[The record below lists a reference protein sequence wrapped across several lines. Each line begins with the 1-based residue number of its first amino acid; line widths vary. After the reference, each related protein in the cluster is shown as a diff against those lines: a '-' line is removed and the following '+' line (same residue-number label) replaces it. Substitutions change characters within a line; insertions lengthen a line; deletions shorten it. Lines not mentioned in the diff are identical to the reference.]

1 MSDNQVSDILA
12 QAFAAEGV
20 DTLFTLMG
28 DANMYWSASM
38 ADNQKVRLIH
48 ARHEHCCVAM
58 ADAYARATGKV
69 GVGSVTCGPGYT
81 QIMTALAMAARGN
94 APVVVFAGDAP
105 IGASWYIQS
114 IDQAPLALATGAHFV
129 PIRTIDR
136 ALDCVREAFYVARA
150 ERKPVVLSVPLDLQ
164 NGRISLFARLH
175 AVDRSDAARPGA
187 AARPGGGR
195 RNRRDGRRGRTAD
208 RYRRARRDLVRRQ
221 ERARSLAE
229 ESGALLA
236 TTLLGKGLFDGNPFA
251 LDIAGTFATDLG
263 RECLP
268 KAIW

>member
-38 ADNQKVRLIH
+38 VDNQKVRLIH

-81 QIMTALAMAARGN
+81 QIMTALTMAARGN

-114 IDQAPLALATGAHFV
+114 IDQGPLALSTGAHFV

-150 ERKPVVLSVPLDLQ
+150 ER
-164 NGRISLFARLH
+164 
-175 AVDRSDAARPGA
+175 
-187 AARPGGGR
+187 
-195 RNRRDGRRGRTAD
+195 
-208 RYRRARRDLVRRQ
+208 
-221 ERARSLAE
+221 
-229 ESGALLA
+229 
-236 TTLLGKGLFDGNPFA
+236 
-251 LDIAGTFATDLG
+251 
-263 RECLP
+263 
-268 KAIW
+268 

>member
-1 MSDNQVSDILA
+1 MTDNQVSDVLA

-20 DTLFTLMG
+20 ETLFTLMG

-58 ADAYARATGKV
+58 ADAYARASGKV

-114 IDQAPLALATGAHFV
+114 IDQAPL
-129 PIRTIDR
+129 
-136 ALDCVREAFYVARA
+136 
-150 ERKPVVLSVPLDLQ
+150 
-164 NGRISLFARLH
+164 RISCRSARSIARSIACARLFTSR
-175 AVDRSDAARPGA
+175 APSASPYCSACRSTC
-187 AARPGGGR
+187 R
-195 RNRRDGRRGRTAD
+195 RRSTLICPTTCRRR
-208 RYRRARRDLVRRQ
+208 
-221 ERARSLAE
+221 
-229 ESGALLA
+229 
-236 TTLLGKGLFDGNPFA
+236 
-251 LDIAGTFATDLG
+251 I
-263 RECLP
+263 
-268 KAIW
+268 

>member
-1 MSDNQVSDILA
+1 MSDDRVSDVLA

-38 ADNQKVRLIH
+38 ADTQKVRLIH

-105 IGASWYIQS
+105 MGAFGIYSRS
-114 IDQAPLALATGAHFV
+114 IRRRWRWP
-129 PIRTIDR
+129 
-136 ALDCVREAFYVARA
+136 
-150 ERKPVVLSVPLDLQ
+150 PV
-164 NGRISLFARLH
+164 RISCRSARSIEPSIACARL
-175 AVDRSDAARPGA
+175 S
-187 AARPGGGR
+187 
-195 RNRRDGRRGRTAD
+195 TS
-208 RYRRARRDLVRRQ
+208 RAPSASR
-221 ERARSLAE
+221 
-229 ESGALLA
+229 
-236 TTLLGKGLFDGNPFA
+236 
-251 LDIAGTFATDLG
+251 
-263 RECLP
+263 
-268 KAIW
+268 

>member
-1 MSDNQVSDILA
+1 MTDNQVSDVLA

-81 QIMTALAMAARGN
+81 QITTALAMAARGN

-105 IGASWYIQS
+105 IGASWAYSRS
-114 IDQAPLALATGAHFV
+114 IRRRWRWRPANFV

-136 ALDCVREAFYVARA
+136 SS
-150 ERKPVVLSVPLDLQ
+150 P
-164 NGRISLFARLH
+164 RL
-175 AVDRSDAARPGA
+175 
-187 AARPGGGR
+187 
-195 RNRRDGRRGRTAD
+195 
-208 RYRRARRDLVRRQ
+208 RARGFLRR
-221 ERARSLAE
+221 
-229 ESGALLA
+229 
-236 TTLLGKGLFDGNPFA
+236 P
-251 LDIAGTFATDLG
+251 
-263 RECLP
+263 C
-268 KAIW
+268 